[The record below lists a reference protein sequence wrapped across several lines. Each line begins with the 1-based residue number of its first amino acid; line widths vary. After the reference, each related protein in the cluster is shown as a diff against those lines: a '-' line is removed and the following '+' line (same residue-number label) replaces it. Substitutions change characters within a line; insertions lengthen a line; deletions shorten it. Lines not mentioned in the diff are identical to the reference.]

1 MNMGSTLCTNGP
13 WFCIGEPDY
22 EAPKR
27 AFEKMMQHHFPDYEF
42 GESEHTEGLDRRW
55 PEKEA
60 DLLFNELDMG
70 WHRYVGDF
78 RIHDGGYDMME
89 AVGQMEGIIQSFP
102 HYMSDSRASFWRK
115 FANDARIFI
124 AAGEDYGR
132 YGNEV
137 ADEANCCDNR
147 WFRMTGWKPASA
159 FNLTPKEV
167 EE

>member
-1 MNMGSTLCTNGP
+1 MGSSLCTNGP
-13 WFCIGEPDY
+13 WFRAGEPDY

-27 AFEKMMQHHFPDYEF
+27 AFEEMMQRRFPEYKF
-42 GESEHTEGLDRRW
+42 GGSEEIEGLDRRW

-60 DLLFNELDMG
+60 KPFFDELDMG
-70 WHRYVGDF
+70 WNSYVEDF

-89 AVGQMEGIIQSFP
+89 AVGRMESIIQSFP
-102 HYMSDSRASFWRK
+102 HYMSDSRASIEWT
-115 FANDARIFI
+115 FANGAVMFL

-159 FNLTPKEV
+159 FNLTPKE
-167 EE
+167 E